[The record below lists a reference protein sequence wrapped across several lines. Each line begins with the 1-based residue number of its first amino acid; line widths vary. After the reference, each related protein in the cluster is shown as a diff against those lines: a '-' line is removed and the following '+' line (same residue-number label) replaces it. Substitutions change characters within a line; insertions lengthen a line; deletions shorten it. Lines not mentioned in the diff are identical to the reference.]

1 MERYLETTSF
11 LNQLTRGHLLM
22 IFAQLFTILVFGKS
36 CCPNFPIRSILDF
49 PLDPKQ
55 IQPYNEGLIKISLGI

>member
-11 LNQLTRGHLLM
+11 LNQLTQGHLLM
-22 IFAQLFTILVFGKS
+22 IFAQLLIMLVLGKS
-36 CCPNFPIRSILDF
+36 CFPNFPIRSILDF

-55 IQPYNEGLIKISLGI
+55 TQPYSEGLIKISLGL